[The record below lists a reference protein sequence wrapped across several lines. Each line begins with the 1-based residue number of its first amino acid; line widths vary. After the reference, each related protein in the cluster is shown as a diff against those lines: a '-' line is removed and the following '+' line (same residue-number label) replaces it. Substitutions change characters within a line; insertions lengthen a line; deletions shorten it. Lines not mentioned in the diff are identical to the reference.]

1 MFPAA
6 IRKLSDFIKLPHT
19 VFALPFALASM
30 AVAAR
35 DTHGWP
41 GWRTFLLI
49 LAAMVFARTC
59 AMSFNRIADRDFD
72 RANPRTAGRHLPTGQ
87 ISLAAAWAL
96 CLFGAAGLVTASW
109 LLNPVCCALSPIALM
124 IVCFYSLT
132 KRFTDFSHVFLGVAL
147 ALAPIGAWLAVKG
160 SFHFFPDGLSLGA
173 QRHPPLASGRGG
185 GVLACRIRYH
195 LRLAGLRVRP
205 SARPPFAGRAMG
217 CEPRPVRLLPIA
229 HDHVVDSDDFRLL
242 ARFRFAYYVGLIFI
256 LVCLLLEHWLARR
269 RSLNWINHAFFRLN
283 AVISVVFLVVTLTEI
298 VFPWLRLETVN
309 PSLQHSGLRDLCEK
323 IAAGR
328 RVSEDNALRL
338 FESRDLNALGAIA
351 DMVCRRK
358 NSGRASYILNR
369 YINYSNYCVLS
380 CQFCAFARKKRDA
393 DGFQHT
399 TEEIVQKA
407 RQALD
412 LGVTELHIVGG
423 LHPSLPFSYYTDM
436 LRALRAL
443 DPRLQLK
450 CFTAIEIL
458 HLAWLAKKSV
468 RQTLLDL
475 KDAGLHSLT
484 GGGAEIFRQE
494 VRSEIARGKESAEE
508 YLDVHRTWHQLGGR
522 STCTMLFGHVE
533 TLADRVDHLRRLR
546 GLQDETHGFTGFVP
560 LPYQPDN
567 NGIPVHTPPT
577 GFDSLRTIA
586 VSRIYLDN
594 FDHITAY
601 WVGMGLKLAQVALSY
616 GADDLHGTILEEN
629 IFHMAGAKSPQL
641 QTEADMIHAI
651 RETGRTP
658 VQRDTFYQPIKVWDT
673 PPPGEPSPTS
683 EPSKI
688 LRENLASA

>member
-1 MFPAA
+1 M
-6 IRKLSDFIKLPHT
+6 
-19 VFALPFALASM
+19 
-30 AVAAR
+30 
-35 DTHGWP
+35 
-41 GWRTFLLI
+41 
-49 LAAMVFARTC
+49 AAM
-59 AMSFNRIADRDFD
+59 
-72 RANPRTAGRHLPTGQ
+72 
-87 ISLAAAWAL
+87 
-96 CLFGAAGLVTASW
+96 
-109 LLNPVCCALSPIALM
+109 
-124 IVCFYSLT
+124 
-132 KRFTDFSHVFLGVAL
+132 
-147 ALAPIGAWLAVKG
+147 
-160 SFHFFPDGLSLGA
+160 
-173 QRHPPLASGRGG
+173 
-185 GVLACRIRYH
+185 
-195 LRLAGLRVRP
+195 
-205 SARPPFAGRAMG
+205 
-217 CEPRPVRLLPIA
+217 
-229 HDHVVDSDDFRLL
+229 
-242 ARFRFAYYVGLIFI
+242 
-256 LVCLLLEHWLARR
+256 
-269 RSLNWINHAFFRLN
+269 
-283 AVISVVFLVVTLTEI
+283 
-298 VFPWLRLETVN
+298 ETV
-309 PSLQHSGLRDLCEK
+309 SFTVRHSALRDLYEK
-323 IAAGR
+323 VADGR
-328 RVSEDNALRL
+328 RLSEDDAQRL

-351 DMVCRRK
+351 DLVCRRK

-369 YINYSNYCVLS
+369 YINYSNYCILQ

-399 TEEIVQKA
+399 TGEIVQKA

-443 DPRLQLK
+443 DARLQLK

-484 GGGAEIFRQE
+484 GGGAEIFRKE

-508 YLDVHRTWHQLGGR
+508 YLDVHRVWHQLGGR

-533 TLADRVDHLRRLR
+533 SLADRVDHLRLLR
-546 GLQDETHGFTGFVP
+546 GLQDETGGFTGFVP

-586 VSRIYLDN
+586 VSRAYLDN

-601 WVGMGLKLAQVALSY
+601 WVGMGLKLAQVALNY

-651 RETGRTP
+651 RETGRIP

-673 PPPGEPSPTS
+673 PPPGEPSAASQPA
-683 EPSKI
+683 KI
-688 LRENLASA
+688 LPDNLASA